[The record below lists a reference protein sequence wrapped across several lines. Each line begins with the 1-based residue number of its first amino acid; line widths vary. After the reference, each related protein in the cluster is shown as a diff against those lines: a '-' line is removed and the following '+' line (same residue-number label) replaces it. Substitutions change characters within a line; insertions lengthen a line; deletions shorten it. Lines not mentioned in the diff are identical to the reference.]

1 MKELTKRMNERI
13 NQLPIEVYRAW
24 IYTLLFVVM
33 LQIDALHCQYLNRFY
48 GTTDYFLTHMRGWIA
63 ISASL
68 LFGIIDFCIAKKMI
82 EYANKIYFRIIITIT
97 NGIPSD
103 IQIEGIT
110 RILKYV
116 GYYFLGVSI
125 CSIAYDCYEILFV
138 HLLKIG
144 PF

>member
-13 NQLPIEVYRAW
+13 SQLPIEVYKTW
-24 IYTLLFVVM
+24 IYTLLFIM
-33 LQIDALHCQYLNRFY
+33 TLQIDALHCKYLNRFY
-48 GTTDYFLTHMRGWIA
+48 GTPDYFLTHMRGWIA
-63 ISASL
+63 IGVSL
-68 LFGIIDFCIAKKMI
+68 LFGIIDFYIAKKMI
-82 EYANKIYFRIIITIT
+82 KYANKIHFRIGITIV

-110 RILKYV
+110 RLLKYV
-116 GYYFLGVSI
+116 GYYFLGVSAF
-125 CSIAYDCYEILFV
+125 SIAYDCYEVVFV